1 MLYMTL
7 MMSSSCFCLSW
18 IICRLCPGSHLA
30 ASSLQHHGETLPPT
44 CAPWRPQHAPPAT
57 YTHTHAHTLTHI
69 CMHKHTHATLNWHRG
84 LPTIAQESGCTLVHS
99 TEEEVH
105 HQECVCLCVREMAG
119 GVKSGCLH
127 HLGKVAASTSLLVTR
142 KMWKHSLPPPYCWWS
157 HGFTFLWHII
167 IFFFV
172 INFDFTFCSFSIK
185 TSITPAPLVR
195 LLKGL
200 EI

>member
-1 MLYMTL
+1 MCSL
-7 MMSSSCFCLSW
+7 LSDTIHDANDVVFFFLSFLDNLQALSRVTPSGLQSAAPRW
-18 IICRLCPGSHLA
+18 NSTTHLCTME
-30 ASSLQHHGETLPPT
+30 AST
-44 CAPWRPQHAPPAT
+44 CT
-57 YTHTHAHTLTHI
+57 TCNIYTHTHAHTLTHI

-127 HLGKVAASTSLLVTR
+127 HLGKVAASASLLVTR

-167 IFFFV
+167 IFFFC
-172 INFDFTFCSFSIK
+172 N
-185 TSITPAPLVR
+185 
-195 LLKGL
+195 
-200 EI
+200 